1 MKLPHYSDQKT
12 MVYDITKYLHEKINL
27 TPEQAVLLR
36 FCLEDNIL
44 MTIEID
50 EKVYRTP
57 WKYYRAFIE
66 AFDTCCRTCNE
77 ETLFEVERSKT
88 ELINHSQR
96 LSDHANKF

>member
-1 MKLPHYSDQKT
+1 MKLPHYSDQQT
-12 MVYDITKYLHEKINL
+12 MVYDITNYLREKIHL
-27 TPEQAVLLR
+27 TAEQAGLLR

-57 WKYYRAFIE
+57 WKYYRAFVE
-66 AFDTCCRTCNE
+66 AFGTCCGTCNE
-77 ETLFEVERSKT
+77 ETVFELERSKT
-88 ELINHSQR
+88 ELINNSQR